1 MPAIAPARWSR
12 LGAAGPAASGQGWP
26 AGRTRRREVEM
37 PATRILV
44 VDDEPLFGE
53 LLGGALAAAAEI
65 EVVGIARDGET
76 AVRLAR
82 QALPDAVLMDIE
94 MPGRFDGI
102 DAAVQIKR
110 DRPETGI

>member
-1 MPAIAPARWSR
+1 
-12 LGAAGPAASGQGWP
+12 
-26 AGRTRRREVEM
+26 M

-53 LLGGALAAAAEI
+53 LLGGALAAAAEM

-82 QALPDAVLMDIE
+82 QARPDAVLMDIQ
-94 MPGRFDGI
+94 MPGRLDGI

-110 DRPETGI
+110 DRPRRASSCSPPTWTGATSPACRWRRAPAGPIS